1 MSLDLKKLRT
11 RDSNLPKSSLFWERL
26 KFSLLNKL
34 ASEADFGKV
43 ETVVITPAGTAGSD
57 ARAVAVKAEKSM
69 GQARV
74 TNTRLVALK
83 TYLDEP
89 A

>member
-11 RDSNLPKSSLFWERL
+11 TDSNLPKSFLFFERL
-26 KFSLLNKL
+26 KFNLLNKL
-34 ASEADFGKV
+34 ASESDFGKV
-43 ETVVITPAGTAGSD
+43 ETVTITPAATAGSD
-57 ARAVAVKAEKSM
+57 AQAVAVKAEKSM
-69 GQARV
+69 GRARV
-74 TNTRLVALK
+74 TATRLVALK